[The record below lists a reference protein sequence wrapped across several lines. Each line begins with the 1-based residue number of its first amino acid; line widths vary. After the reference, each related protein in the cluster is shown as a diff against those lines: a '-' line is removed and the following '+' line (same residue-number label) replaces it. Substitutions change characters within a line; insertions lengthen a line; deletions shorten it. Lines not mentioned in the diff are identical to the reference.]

1 MVDPIDA
8 EKLASEVA
16 NSNFRNKRL
25 NLRLGSIIMRL
36 ARDPGLS
43 LPRAFDSA
51 GLEAAY
57 RFFSNQSVKPAAI
70 LAAHFEATRRRTRE
84 EGDFLIAHD
93 STAFSYRYDGNREG
107 LGRAK
112 RGNPRSNQQFFAH
125 VSLAISADEEHRPL
139 GIAAFKTWSRLGEPS
154 GVEYQ
159 RWEDQINASSL
170 QLDSREHAVH
180 LADREADDYEM
191 FYALKRDGHRFVV
204 RCLHNRYLDEQ
215 PAKLKLRDSFAN
227 VSASFEREV
236 GVSRRTERPTD
247 ILRKIHPT
255 RAKRMATLKIA
266 AIEVALKKPKTY
278 RAHTNHPPASLK
290 INVVRV
296 WEPDPPAGESP
307 IEWYLYTTD
316 PIDTPEQQLK
326 IVDYYRARWVIEEYF
341 KALKTGCDFESR
353 QLQDY
358 ESLINLLAVFATIA
372 YQLLLIRNEAARAPD
387 QSALALGLV
396 SEEQVDVLRALGRRQ
411 LSAIPTA
418 REIYLAI
425 AALGGHIKYAGNPGW
440 LTLSRGHEKLATLTE
455 GWRAAK
461 LQLSSDQR

>member
-1 MVDPIDA
+1 MADPTDV
-8 EKLASEVA
+8 EKLAAEVA
-16 NSNFRNKRL
+16 ASNFKNKHLNRRL
-25 NLRLGSIIMRL
+25 SSIVIGL

-57 RFFSNQSVKPAAI
+57 RFFSNHSVRPAEI
-70 LAAHFEATRRRTRE
+70 LAGHFDATRGRTRE
-84 EGDFLIAHD
+84 AGDFLVAHD
-93 STAFSYRYDGNREG
+93 STTFSYRYDGDREG

-112 RGNPRSNQQFFAH
+112 RGNLRSNQQFFAH
-125 VSLAISADEEHRPL
+125 ISLAISADEAHRPL
-139 GIAAFKTWSRLGEPS
+139 GVAAFKTWSRLQEPS
-154 GVEYQ
+154 GMEYQ
-159 RWEDQINASSL
+159 RWEEQIKASSL

-204 RCLHNRYLDEQ
+204 RCLNNRWLDEE
-215 PAKLKLRDSFAN
+215 PKVKLRDRFAN
-227 VSASFEREV
+227 VSASFERDV
-236 GVSRRTERPTD
+236 ALSRRTERPTD
-247 ILRKIHPT
+247 RLRKTHPT

-266 AIEVALKKPKTY
+266 AIEVALKKPMTY
-278 RAHTNHPPASLK
+278 RAHTNHPPTSLA

-296 WEPDPPAGESP
+296 WEPDPPAGEAP

-316 PIDTPEQQLK
+316 PIDTLEQQLK

-372 YQLLLIRNEAARAPD
+372 YHLLLIRSEAARAPD
-387 QSALALGLV
+387 QPALELGLV
-396 SEEQVDVLRALGRRQ
+396 SEEQVEVLRALGRRQ
-411 LSAIPTA
+411 ISAIPTA